1 MYIVFT
7 TVSNQEA
14 GENLAEKIV
23 SNKLAACVQIIPKMT
38 SVYLWEGELKKE
50 TEHLLLIKTLDS
62 AYKELKDFI
71 EIARNTNKKY
81 PKPQKIIIK
90 KGKRT
95 TKFKLRLSNY
105 LLTFKVDE
113 EQKAKKITQ
122 SIPPE
127 LQKIEINCKK

>member
-1 MYIVFT
+1 M
-7 TVSNQEA
+7 
-14 GENLAEKIV
+14 
-23 SNKLAACVQIIPKMT
+23 
-38 SVYLWEGELKKE
+38 
-50 TEHLLLIKTLDS
+50 
-62 AYKELKDFI
+62 KDFI

-81 PKPQKIIIK
+81 PKPEKIIIK